1 MEGKGTW
8 LFNTSEN
15 SVTVNQ
21 FIGKKKLSKYNL
33 NIQKPSKGFTQKTE
47 SQYDYF
53 CSCLEKR
60 LSYREQK
67 CLGKNKW
74 APK

>member
-21 FIGKKKLSKYNL
+21 FIGKKELSKYNL
-33 NIQKPSKGFTQKTE
+33 NIQKSSKGFTQKSVMKTE

-53 CSCLEKR
+53 
-60 LSYREQK
+60 
-67 CLGKNKW
+67 
-74 APK
+74 